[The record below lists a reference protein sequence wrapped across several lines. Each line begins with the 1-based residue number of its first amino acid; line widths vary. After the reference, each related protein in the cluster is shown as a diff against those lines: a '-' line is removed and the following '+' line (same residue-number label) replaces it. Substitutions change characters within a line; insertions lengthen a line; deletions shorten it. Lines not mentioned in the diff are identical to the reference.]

1 MASLAEEYQYHV
13 FLSYRHLS
21 KVEDWVRD
29 FFLDELTTWLREELN
44 GEEPLIFWDRDE
56 IHTGTKWVQKIGEA
70 LLTSRC
76 LVPVWAPSYFQSIWC
91 LAEMESFLKREQVV
105 SGLGVN
111 SLVVPV
117 KWHKNIPPQAPKT
130 QPMDF
135 TRFTWTGNGFKESSV
150 YVGFQQR
157 VQDFASDLALV
168 VKQAPPFDRDWPVYT
183 PDQIESTQGAP
194 TREPIPRMVFQ
205 RKIA

>member
-1 MASLAEEYQYHV
+1 MSSLGQGYKYHV

-29 FFLDELTTWLREELN
+29 FFRDELTTWLREELD
-44 GEEPLIFWDRDE
+44 GEEPQIFWDRDG
-56 IHTGTKWVQKIGEA
+56 IHTGNKWEDTIGQA

-76 LVPVWAPSYFQSIWC
+76 LVPVWAPSYFQSNWC
-91 LAEMESFLKREQVV
+91 LAEMESFLQREQVV
-105 SGLGVN
+105 SAGAN
-111 SLVVPV
+111 SLVVPI
-117 KWHKNIPPQAPKT
+117 KWHKNIPPQAPKI

-157 VQDFASDLALV
+157 VQEFASDLALV
-168 VKQAPPFDRDWPVYT
+168 VKQSPVFDPSWPILT
-183 PDQIESTQGAP
+183 PDEIEAAQGIP
-194 TREPIPRMVFQ
+194 TRDPIQRMVLQ